1 MTREV
6 NSEMIGSAWIQ
17 PLFLFGNRSPQ
28 EEGFLMHWHDPRW
41 ILVAWLVV
49 AVASALRF
57 WRITGPFRA
66 RLRSQ
71 QRLAAL
77 NPDKARQSLER
88 SWRKR
93 DATNPH

>member
-1 MTREV
+1 
-6 NSEMIGSAWIQ
+6 MIGLVEEIQ
-17 PLFLFGNRSPQ
+17 RLCSFGNRSQ
-28 EEGFLMHWHDPRW
+28 QQEGFLMHWHDPRW

-49 AVASALRF
+49 KMEPAPCF

-77 NPDKARQSLER
+77 ELIKHVNRWSALGESVMRLTR
-88 SWRKR
+88 SE
-93 DATNPH
+93 

>member
-1 MTREV
+1 MGTPLLLVPGR
-6 NSEMIGSAWIQ
+6 IQ
-17 PLFLFGNRSPQ
+17 QHESFV
-28 EEGFLMHWHDPRW
+28 MHWHDPRW

-66 RLRSQ
+66 RLCSQ
-71 QRLAAL
+71 QRLSAL
-77 NPDKARQSLER
+77 TPDQARQSLER

-93 DATNPH
+93 DATSPP

>member
-1 MTREV
+1 
-6 NSEMIGSAWIQ
+6 
-17 PLFLFGNRSPQ
+17 
-28 EEGFLMHWHDPRW
+28 MHWHDPRW

-49 AVASALRF
+49 ALASAMRF

-77 NPDKARQSLER
+77 NPEQARQSLER